1 MNEKK
6 QLKTNINIVKII
18 AVKLDKILVI
28 LKALNLP
35 TKKHNIYFRIRPPSK
50 GYIVIILNKKIKIFT
65 YINSLFTPNITN
77 NIINIKLT
85 IGPASATASF
95 FTFNKLALPYFL
107 L

>member
-1 MNEKK
+1 M
-6 QLKTNINIVKII
+6 LKTNINIVKII

-65 YINSLFTPNITN
+65 YINSLFTN